1 MKKTETEKRK
11 IFLLLLLFILIIFPG
26 RYRTIST
33 KARFLQSSLEIASP
47 AAPSLKLKIEKHE
60 YR

>member
-47 AAPSLKLKIEKHE
+47 AAPSVKLKIEKHE

>member
-11 IFLLLLLFILIIFPG
+11 ILLLLLFILIIFPG
-26 RYRTIST
+26 RFRTIST
-33 KARFLQSSLEIASP
+33 KARYLQSSLEIASP
-47 AAPSLKLKIEKHE
+47 APLSLKLKTEKHE

>member
-11 IFLLLLLFILIIFPG
+11 ILLLLLLFILIIVPG
-26 RYRTIST
+26 RFRMIST
-33 KARFLQSSLEIASP
+33 KARYLQSSLEIASP
-47 AAPSLKLKIEKHE
+47 APLSLKLKTEKHE

>member
-11 IFLLLLLFILIIFPG
+11 ILLLLLFILIIFP
-26 RYRTIST
+26 RRFRTIST
-33 KARFLQSSLEIASP
+33 KARYLQSSLEIASP
-47 AAPSLKLKIEKHE
+47 APLSLKLKTEKHE